1 MYRVSVFV
9 GKNLYVEY
17 HTNDLGD
24 ACAMAEKMNG
34 FKVYNSLSGNEIEPG
49 NVRVVMVEKE
59 EEADE

>member
-1 MYRVSVFV
+1 M
-9 GKNLYVEY
+9 YVEY